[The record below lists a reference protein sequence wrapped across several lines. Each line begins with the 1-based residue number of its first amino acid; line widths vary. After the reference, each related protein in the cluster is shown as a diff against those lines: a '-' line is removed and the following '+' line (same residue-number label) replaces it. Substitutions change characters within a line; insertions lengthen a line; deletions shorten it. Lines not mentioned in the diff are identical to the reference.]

1 MTLRPIILFAA
12 IVLASGH
19 MVVAQSVDDIVAGY
33 VGYIGGARNWKKVK
47 SMKTEGTYD
56 YGGMIF
62 PFHTMAVAPD
72 KYKFVVPLDGKY
84 FAQGFDGNT
93 GWQIDGFKN
102 ETVATPLSGKRARAM
117 ANEARVEI
125 EDPLISY
132 KAKGHTVTLAGRADC
147 RGIPCFELLVVMDN
161 GEQERWH
168 INEKDYSL
176 VMIQAPSKNTE
187 MGGSTMQIYFSD
199 YRMVDRV
206 RLPFHAVC
214 EIEGQVILTI
224 KTDTIILNEP
234 IAQGE
239 FSSGTGIH

>member
-1 MTLRPIILFAA
+1 
-12 IVLASGH
+12 
-19 MVVAQSVDDIVAGY
+19 
-33 VGYIGGARNWKKVK
+33 
-47 SMKTEGTYD
+47 
-56 YGGMIF
+56 
-62 PFHTMAVAPD
+62 
-72 KYKFVVPLDGKY
+72 
-84 FAQGFDGNT
+84 
-93 GWQIDGFKN
+93 
-102 ETVATPLSGKRARAM
+102 M